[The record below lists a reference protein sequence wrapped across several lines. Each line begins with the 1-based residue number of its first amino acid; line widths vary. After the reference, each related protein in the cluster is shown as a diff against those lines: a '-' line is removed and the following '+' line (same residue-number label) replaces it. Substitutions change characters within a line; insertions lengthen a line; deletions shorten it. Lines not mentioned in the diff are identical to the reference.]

1 MSLYQLY
8 KSQKN
13 KNICLHHWHLLC
25 GFPRKLWQAFSQ
37 LCSLTGDSGN
47 VFENFYFAGLNPLDR
62 KTVED
67 VNTPDLPVE
76 AADIQDM
83 LKAYKNIDENKI
95 VHNLQRMNLKYG
107 N

>member
-25 GFPRKLWQAFSQ
+25 GCPRKLWQAFSQ

-76 AADIQDM
+76 AADIKDM

-95 VHNLQRMNLKYG
+95 VHNLQRRNLKYG